1 MDSIQ
6 GGLDSL
12 GVKTRPIT
20 WGKQRS
26 PCLINANLDSSDFQ
40 YSTRASYPNTWS
52 VYCISMQKQFATQS
66 QLKDLKQ
73 ELQIALLK
81 LQSKG
86 ELVATR

>member
-1 MDSIQ
+1 
-6 GGLDSL
+6 
-12 GVKTRPIT
+12 
-20 WGKQRS
+20 
-26 PCLINANLDSSDFQ
+26 
-40 YSTRASYPNTWS
+40 
-52 VYCISMQKQFATQS
+52 MQKQFATQS